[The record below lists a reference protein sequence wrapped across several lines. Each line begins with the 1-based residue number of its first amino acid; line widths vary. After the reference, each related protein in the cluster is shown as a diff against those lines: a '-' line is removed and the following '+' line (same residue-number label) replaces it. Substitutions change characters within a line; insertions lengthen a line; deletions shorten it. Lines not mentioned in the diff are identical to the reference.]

1 MDKLFFIAGIGIIG
15 SVYLHYDKIK
25 ANYLKYE
32 AISKANKLVL
42 DFFKDELK
50 KDPYLTL
57 EDAILKF
64 EDPDLDYKTLE
75 EMSEKKGRPI
85 ICYINAYE
93 HIFNKAKK
101 NLNF

>member
-64 EDPDLDYKTLE
+64 EDPDLDYKKIFTNKNKNKLL
-75 EMSEKKGRPI
+75 SEYKI
-85 ICYINAYE
+85 VNE
-93 HIFNKAKK
+93 
-101 NLNF
+101 